1 MASRTGRK
9 VTQPTAAADMAH
21 LNAPVLS
28 DIGFESADPATVQPP
43 AWMPSEH
50 APEFRRIAAAI
61 AKCNVLHP
69 AHADAIAVA
78 VGDMYEAQELR
89 AKLRKIGH
97 TYTVN
102 GVPRVRPESKMLEA
116 CQKRIAGALLDFG
129 LTPYAYVRNVLKA
142 EQAGRVARK
151 KPSLG
156 GPQAATDPS
165 SKFAKFRR

>member
-1 MASRTGRK
+1 
-9 VTQPTAAADMAH
+9 
-21 LNAPVLS
+21 LS

-43 AWMPSEH
+43 AWMPAEH
-50 APEFRRIAAAI
+50 EPEFRRIAAAI

-97 TYTVN
+97 TYVVD
-102 GVPRVRPESKMLEA
+102 GMPRVRPESKMLEA

-156 GPQAATDPS
+156 GPQSATDPS